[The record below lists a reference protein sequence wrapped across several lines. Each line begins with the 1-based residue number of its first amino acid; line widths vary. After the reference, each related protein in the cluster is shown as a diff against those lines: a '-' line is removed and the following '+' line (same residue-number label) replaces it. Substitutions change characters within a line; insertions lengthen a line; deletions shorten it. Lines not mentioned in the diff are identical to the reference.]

1 MSKFQII
8 FGAILT
14 LALNA
19 ILLLTVLGEPIRTY
33 GFIGAAGVIFTFVSM
48 VRIIIG
54 NATKNDSPT
63 DWKSIGSFVLG
74 AFIATVVVLS
84 LGLAAII

>member
-1 MSKFQII
+1 MRKFQII

-19 ILLLTVLGEPIRTY
+19 ILLLTVLGEAVRTY
-33 GFIGAAGVIFTFVSM
+33 GFIGAVGIIFTFVSM

-74 AFIATVVVLS
+74 AFIATVVVLG

>member
-1 MSKFQII
+1 MDKIQIT

-19 ILLLTVLGEPIRTY
+19 ILLLTVFGEAIHTY
-33 GFIGAAGVIFTFVSM
+33 GFIGTAGIIFTFISM

-74 AFIATVVVLS
+74 AFIATAVVLG
-84 LGLAAII
+84 LGLAAIV

>member
-1 MSKFQII
+1 MDKIQIT

-19 ILLLTVLGEPIRTY
+19 ILLLTVLGEAIHTY
-33 GFIGAAGVIFTFVSM
+33 GFIGAVSIIFVFVSI

-54 NATKNDSPT
+54 NATQNDSPT
-63 DWKSIGSFVLG
+63 NWKSIGSFVLG
-74 AFIATVVVLS
+74 AFIATVIVLG
-84 LGLAAII
+84 LGLAAIV

>member
-33 GFIGAAGVIFTFVSM
+33 EFIGAASIIFVFISM

-54 NATKNDSPT
+54 NATKNDSST

-74 AFIATVVVLS
+74 AFIVTVVVLG

>member
-1 MSKFQII
+1 MDKIQIT

-19 ILLLTVLGEPIRTY
+19 ILLLTVLGETIRTY
-33 GFIGAAGVIFTFVSM
+33 GFISAVSIIFVFVSI

-54 NATKNDSPT
+54 NTTQNDSPT
-63 DWKSIGSFVLG
+63 NWKSIGSFVFG
-74 AFIATVVVLS
+74 AFIATAVVLG
-84 LGLAAII
+84 LGLAAIV